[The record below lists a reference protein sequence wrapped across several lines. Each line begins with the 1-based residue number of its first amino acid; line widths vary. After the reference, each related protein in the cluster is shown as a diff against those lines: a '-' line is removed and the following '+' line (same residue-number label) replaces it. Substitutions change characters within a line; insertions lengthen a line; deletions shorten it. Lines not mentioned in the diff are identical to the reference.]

1 MSQKS
6 EEQKNYHIIK
16 YNQLDS
22 EKKEFS
28 NRALIQFHSTNNIHN
43 NVHNRRRK
51 KQIEYQNNNLNSDS
65 HEENKTTG
73 STKKDDNFYSF

>member
-43 NVHNRRRK
+43 NRRRK
-51 KQIEYQNNNLNSDS
+51 KPIEYQINKINSES
-65 HEENKTTG
+65 FEENKTTG
-73 STKKDDNFYSF
+73 SVK